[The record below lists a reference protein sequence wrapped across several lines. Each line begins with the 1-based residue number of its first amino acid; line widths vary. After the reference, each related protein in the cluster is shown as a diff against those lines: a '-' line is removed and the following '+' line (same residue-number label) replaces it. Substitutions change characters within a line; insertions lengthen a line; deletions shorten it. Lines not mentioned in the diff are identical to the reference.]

1 MSSIKILVTC
11 TFRSKI
17 KKKFFLKKNRR
28 KLLLYILKYV
38 KLING
43 LKKLPKTVGEQDS

>member
-1 MSSIKILVTC
+1 MYILIKN
-11 TFRSKI
+11 
-17 KKKFFLKKNRR
+17 KKKNFKKNRR

-38 KLING
+38 KLIDG

>member
-1 MSSIKILVTC
+1 MYILIKN
-11 TFRSKI
+11 
-17 KKKFFLKKNRR
+17 KKKIFKKNRR

-38 KLING
+38 KLIDG

>member
-1 MSSIKILVTC
+1 MSSIKTLVTC
-11 TFRSKI
+11 TFQSKT
-17 KKKFFLKKNRR
+17 KKKFFLKNSR

-43 LKKLPKTVGEQDS
+43 LKKLPKTVGELDS